1 VTSLQSCS
9 CVAGDAALGN
19 IYLYVTAEDAC
30 LRLRVDIPGHSMVA
44 SRSSLAIG
52 PKLQPRATSAART
65 DNLSGQSYNADVAT
79 TSLDLPTLSSCT
91 SVNASISA
99 ILPPAAPSLYV
110 LNAAALSKPGAVDH
124 LAADL
129 KCCGSSVAVITETH
143 FKQKHTDGVVTID
156 GFSLFR
162 RDRVGRKG
170 GGVALYVQSTNQSTV
185 WCHPSPAAARTS
197 YCGCVSA

>member
-1 VTSLQSCS
+1 MTSLQSCS
-9 CVAGDAALGN
+9 CAAGNAALGN
-19 IYLYVTAEDAC
+19 TYLYVTAEDAC

-52 PKLQPRATSAART
+52 PKLQPGAASAART
-65 DNLSGQSYNADVAT
+65 DNLSGQSSSAAHQYRPAL
-79 TSLDLPTLSSCT
+79 TSLRLLPFYRRCHLAL
-91 SVNASISA
+91 AST
-99 ILPPAAPSLYV
+99 PLYV

-143 FKQKHTDGVVTID
+143 FKQRHTDGVVSID

-170 GGVALYVQSTNQSTV
+170 GRVALYVQSTYQSTV
-185 WCHPSPAAARTS
+185 WSPSVASSRS
-197 YCGCVSA
+197 YELRHESA